1 MTRQELNTSEYNS
14 FYEGYLSLVPGEVDL
29 ASGFEANTKAVLE
42 FFQSI
47 PEEKLNYRYAEGK
60 WTIKEVFQHL
70 IDTERVFQFRC
81 FHIARHDKTPL
92 PGFEQNDYIEPSK
105 ANNKSK
111 EDLIEEF
118 KAVRLGFVT
127 LIKSL
132 SKGDLKQ
139 VGVAN
144 GANTSARAF
153 AFINLGHF
161 QHHINITK
169 ERYL

>member
-29 ASGFEANTKAVLE
+29 TYGFEVNTKAVLE
-42 FFQSI
+42 FFRSI

-60 WTIKEVFQHL
+60 WSIKEVFQHL

-127 LIKSL
+127 LLKSL
-132 SKGDLKQ
+132 SKEDLKQ

-144 GANTSARAF
+144 SANTSARAF
-153 AFINLGHF
+153 AFINLGHC